1 MITDHSEGRRW
12 IDHTPVYT
20 LVADILAKALPGA
33 RFIHI
38 LRDGRDVVHSM
49 LHFADSHPDPEV
61 ARFAKRTIPW
71 ATDIGGAC
79 EFWRDHVEA
88 GMDFCDENADRAM
101 VVRYED
107 LVAAPEATF
116 RSIHRFLAS
125 RRINSSFDGRR
136 RLSGGEICE
145 QWREEQRRTFAEVAG
160 PTMLRCGYSTTDELG
175 LLARANP
182 VAGPPSG

>member
-1 MITDHSEGRRW
+1 
-12 IDHTPVYT
+12 
-20 LVADILAKALPGA
+20 
-33 RFIHI
+33 
-38 LRDGRDVVHSM
+38 
-49 LHFADSHPDPEV
+49 
-61 ARFAKRTIPW
+61 
-71 ATDIGGAC
+71 
-79 EFWRDHVEA
+79 
-88 GMDFCDENADRAM
+88 MDFCDGNADRAM

-116 RSIHRFLAS
+116 RSIHRFLAVADESAPARFLAS

-175 LLARANP
+175 LLAGAGHP